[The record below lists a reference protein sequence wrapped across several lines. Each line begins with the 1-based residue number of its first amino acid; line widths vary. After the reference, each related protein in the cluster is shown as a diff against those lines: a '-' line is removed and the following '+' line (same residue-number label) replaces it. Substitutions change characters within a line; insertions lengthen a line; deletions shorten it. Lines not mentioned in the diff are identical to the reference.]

1 MVEGLCFHWQVPAA
15 SAAANDRYARVGGGS
30 SRRMSRVDIN
40 TASSSAVRSSFNRSV
55 NTVSSSLATAY
66 TTNIVLAYLKDQP
79 VSAFTT
85 DVTPKSKRW
94 KTPTKSKQELS
105 AAGRNRFDGVVH
117 GESMLELKDDACAEL
132 ADIQQRKLHF
142 SRLGA
147 DLPLEPKQPPSARRL
162 ARDDAQS
169 SSGELS
175 TRREAKPA
183 PDSHTPLQQGVW
195 PSSLRRKPASVG
207 GKRSRQRVSR
217 HFVTTHTVD
226 CQHICYAVGWVPTL
240 SQVVTLGI
248 CSFSLAV
255 WAAQENGAEEGQVV
269 L

>member
-1 MVEGLCFHWQVPAA
+1 MVESLCFHWQVPAA
-15 SAAANDRYARVGGGS
+15 SAASNDRYARAAGGGS

-162 ARDDAQS
+162 ERDDAQS

-207 GKRSRQRVSR
+207 GKCTADNECQTFCYYTYCRLSTYLLHSRVGAHIESSR
-217 HFVTTHTVD
+217 DT
-226 CQHICYAVGWVPTL
+226 WNL
-240 SQVVTLGI
+240 
-248 CSFSLAV
+248 
-255 WAAQENGAEEGQVV
+255 
-269 L
+269 